1 MLLLFFCAVRS
12 YIDKLKVETI
22 GFTNLF
28 FILIEPAIAREK
40 HRRFPRESTPLQSIN
55 SYSFQIIYFGMVSLT
70 KETDRSRTVQV
81 AEDDQDNLWRC
92 FSLYCLQGSAMESL
106 QLRSHSFI
114 KLIRDSKIPKRYG
127 IDDLSATLVY
137 RRYATGLPRH
147 KSTNTRL
154 LNSQKRSKTSP
165 TKLGHYMTYNDF
177 VHALVDIGCRV
188 YSSENIRKEVA
199 LSRLVFRYVLPNAYQ
214 EHTRLPYSLSVT
226 DFYELMSYPKVVNFM
241 DEWDEILLD
250 IFNRCRP
257 TTSPKM
263 SGEQRWM
270 RYKEYQEFCENYLW
284 FHTHRTRSVLS
295 KYQIAQ
301 IFVAVKHGGGA
312 GDMPDYISYS
322 EFRTALVLLAYA
334 GAESERMS
342 HPVAYIGR
350 DSQSSVAKSYS
361 EIHKATIQH
370 KAFDP
375 VPVSKVKWLL
385 SRIFECSEAKDNK
398 TQWMNSF
405 KDAYKSMYNRDGKP
419 KSYLSPAYEEARLIK
434 IRKRTGPQRAKEV
447 IVKSPRRM
455 SVGSGCEWIELRTAE
470 GKPYYFH
477 KGSSTVQWEKPT
489 DDLVRIQADFE
500 NVNRSPTSPKL
511 TKARRESMKF

>member
-1 MLLLFFCAVRS
+1 
-12 YIDKLKVETI
+12 
-22 GFTNLF
+22 
-28 FILIEPAIAREK
+28 
-40 HRRFPRESTPLQSIN
+40 
-55 SYSFQIIYFGMVSLT
+55 MVSLT
-70 KETDRSRTVQV
+70 KENDKSRTLQV

-114 KLIRDSKIPKRYG
+114 KLIRDSKIPKQHG
-127 IDDLSATLVY
+127 IDDLAATLVH
-137 RRYATGLPRH
+137 RRYATGIPRQ

-165 TKLGHYMTYNDF
+165 TKLGQYMTYNDF

-188 YSSENIRKEVA
+188 YSGESIRKTVA

-226 DFYELMSYPKVVNFM
+226 DFYKLMTYPKVVNFM

-270 RYKEYQEFCENYLW
+270 RYKEYQDFCENYLW
-284 FHTHRTRSVLS
+284 FHTHRTRTVLS

-301 IFVAVKHGGGA
+301 IFVAVKHGGGV
-312 GDMPDYISYS
+312 GHMPDYISYS
-322 EFRTALVLLAYA
+322 EFRTALVLLAFA
-334 GAESERMS
+334 GAESERLS
-342 HPVAYIGR
+342 HPIAYTGR

-375 VPVSKVKWLL
+375 VPISKVKWLL
-385 SRIFECSEAKDNK
+385 GRIYECSEAKDNK

-419 KSYLSPAYEEARLIK
+419 KSYLSPVYEEARLYR
-434 IRKRTGPQRAKEV
+434 IRTRTKGPQRSKSV

-470 GKPYYFH
+470 GKAYYFH
-477 KGSSTVQWEKPT
+477 KESSTVQWEKPT
-489 DDLVRIQADFE
+489 DDLVRIQADYE
-500 NVNRSPTSPKL
+500 NVNRSPSSPKL
-511 TKARRESMKF
+511 TKARRESMKIQKFT